1 MDKQFTQQI
10 RAWLDTPPEERDIVA
25 GATMLLQLDRNQILF
40 NTITR
45 RPEKEHDRLEYH
57 LRKHLRIREHGH
69 TLQDVVAMEER
80 LMPAVKQT
88 LEDDAPQVTETE
100 DGDSVELEVH
110 KGRSEYHHLFPDH
123 IKAIYDRG
131 GDLYEQMRKLYTMLL
146 GMMEAAPC
154 DRHEL
159 LVQLDRADKE
169 YRQGWAQYDAFA
181 EQFDPEN
188 PEASEVPS
196 QEPPTEEPKS
206 TIDPKAVNAA
216 RKFLSDGRKTL
227 AKLEVGSEAHTQ
239 QLAAMQERVDTVI
252 ASGGTFKPEFGESLV
267 GLGLVISE

>member
-1 MDKQFTQQI
+1 MDKQFTEKI
-10 RAWLDTPPEERDIVA
+10 RAWLELPPEERDIVA

-45 RPEKEHDRLEYH
+45 RPEKEADRLEYH

-69 TLQDVVAMEER
+69 TLQDVAAMEER
-80 LMPAVKQT
+80 LMPSVKET
-88 LEDDAPQVTETE
+88 IESYAPQVTETE
-100 DGDSVELEVH
+100 DGDSVEVELH
-110 KGRSEYHHLFPDH
+110 KGRSPHHHLFPDR

-131 GDLYEQMRKLYTMLL
+131 GELYEQMRKLYNMLL

-188 PEASEVPS
+188 PEASE
-196 QEPPTEEPKS
+196 EPQAEDAPT
-206 TIDPKAVNAA
+206 TIDPKAVSAA
-216 RKFLSDGRKTL
+216 RKFLSDGRKSI

-252 ASGGTFKPEFGESLV
+252 ASGGDFKPDFRQSLID
-267 GLGLVISE
+267 LGLNLPE

>member
-69 TLQDVVAMEER
+69 TLQDVAAMEER
-80 LMPAVKQT
+80 LMPSVK
-88 LEDDAPQVTETE
+88 ETIE
-100 DGDSVELEVH
+100 SYAAEVVEAEEGDSVDVVH
-110 KGRSEYHHLFPDH
+110 KGRSPHHHLFPDR

-131 GDLYEQMRKLYTMLL
+131 GVLYEQMRKLYNMLL

-169 YRQGWAQYDAFA
+169 YREGWKTYDAFA

-188 PEASEVPS
+188 PEASEEPQAEDVP
-196 QEPPTEEPKS
+196 T
-206 TIDPKAVNAA
+206 TIDPKAVSAA
-216 RKFLSDGRKTL
+216 RKFLSDGRKSI
-227 AKLEVGSEAHTQ
+227 AKLEVGSEAYTQ
-239 QLAAMQERVDTVI
+239 QLAALQERVDTVI
-252 ASGGTFKPEFGESLV
+252 ASGGDFKPDFRQSLID
-267 GLGLVISE
+267 LGLNLPE